1 MMRPTGMRA
10 FLIVWAGQLVS
21 LLGTA
26 MTQFA
31 LTIWAYQLTQSATAL
46 ALVAFSGSR
55 RASSSARLPGRW
67 STAGIASW

>member
-1 MMRPTGMRA
+1 MRA

-31 LTIWAYQLTQSATAL
+31 LTIWAYQLTKSVFSFSEFEGGNSRSSQIK
-46 ALVAFSGSR
+46 LVIRAPNPWNSR
-55 RASSSARLPGRW
+55 RGVLDLW
-67 STAGIASW
+67 